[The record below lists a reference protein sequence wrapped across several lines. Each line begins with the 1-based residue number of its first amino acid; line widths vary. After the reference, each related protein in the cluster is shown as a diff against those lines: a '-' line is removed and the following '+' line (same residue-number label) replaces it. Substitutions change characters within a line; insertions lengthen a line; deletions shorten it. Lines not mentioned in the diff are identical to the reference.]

1 MLKLI
6 IDGQDV
12 VLPASFSA
20 EYHITNPYFTREG
33 EHTYDIELDIT
44 NPVNAKIYGHIN
56 RYDVVSWPKGR
67 TAVLMT
73 EQGTIMRGT
82 EVLLEMDETS
92 VKIQL
97 VAGTSELNYISGKD
111 MMLQDLGIATP
122 RPQGNDALNS
132 LSGSYP
138 EWEYVCAP
146 FCTYNETETKD
157 YEFMANEEV
166 PVSERNFFIYNHPD
180 LVWAQGESGFA
191 NATLQIHFV
200 KPLYYLAAYIDR
212 LFRFFGYDIEENA
225 IGNDPIWKK
234 LIMMKVPRW
243 TVAKFIEEVEK
254 FCNVVF
260 DVDNIRKIVNIRDAA
275 EFYSSRQY
283 EIIQSKDVVAPVRKK
298 FDAEGIDD
306 NRVVYENVHFNLEN
320 SIENNFRSLPDEVR
334 SACSMVEVTENSQ
347 MGYMEKCFGNIWQT
361 IFGSDAWI
369 GEEGV
374 PTQVITKS
382 RMMVLYYAKI
392 YNQFHKFLIRSTE
405 EGMTTMRICDELE
418 PVFSDNKNDLELNII
433 PTEMVSSYVQFDH
446 SQGNDK
452 GLQYPMPF
460 VRGKKLEPAGK
471 KGQRDGDTPL
481 CDMIIDGPT
490 ETDDSEDKVM
500 PVAFYFGMI
509 PVNWEREESGAAWV
523 SMPVASPFNE
533 VMVVRKRIHNLPAE
547 FWRNSKLA
555 YLGNYALDMSLTG
568 KNGLFNTRYSK
579 NHTIDTT
586 QQHIFS
592 FRTKRILD
600 ARKIFVINN
609 QKYYCLELKYTLQGK
624 GLSEVVEGTFYPI
637 QTTVGATVYNIS
649 VAVNVA
655 RSGVWIK
662 VDQMLQYPIEL
673 TLNMTSSSGSSQLII
688 QMNAGTDRVNV
699 YDPEIFRSTEFRTV
713 LSHHQT
719 ADTATYNIITTINYP
734 TGGYGGAR

>member
-12 VLPASFSA
+12 VLPADFSA

-67 TAVLMT
+67 TAVLVT

-82 EVLLEMDETS
+82 EVVLEMDETS
-92 VKIQL
+92 VRIQL
-97 VAGTSELNYISGKD
+97 VAGTSELNYLSGKD

-122 RPQGNDALNS
+122 EPQGDDALNS
-132 LSGSYP
+132 LDGSYP
-138 EWEYVCAP
+138 TWEYVCAP

-157 YEFMANEEV
+157 YEFIANEEGV
-166 PVSERNFFIYNHPD
+166 PVSERNFSIYNLPH
-180 LVWAQGESGFA
+180 LEWAQGESGFV
-191 NATLQIHFV
+191 NATLVITFI

-212 LFRFFGYDIEENA
+212 VFRFFGYEIGENA
-225 IGNDPIWKK
+225 IGNDAVWKK
-234 LIMMKVPRW
+234 VVMMKVPRW

-260 DVDNIRKIVNIRDAA
+260 DVNNIKKTVNIRDAA
-275 EFYSSRQY
+275 EFYGAGQY

-334 SACSMVEVTENSQ
+334 SACSVVNVTIDSYSGN
-347 MGYMEKCFGNIWQT
+347 MKKCFGNIWQT
-361 IFGSDAWI
+361 IVGSDAWI
-369 GEEGV
+369 GEEGI
-374 PTQVITKS
+374 PTSIS
-382 RMMVLYYAKI
+382 GGMVLYYAKI
-392 YNQFHKFLIRSTE
+392 YNEFHKFLIRSIK

-418 PVFSDNKNDLELNII
+418 PIYSDNKNDLELNII
-433 PTEMVSSYVQFDH
+433 PTEMVSSFLQFDH

-452 GLQYPMPF
+452 ALQYPMPL
-460 VRGKKLEPAGK
+460 VRGKKIEPAGK
-471 KGQRDGDTPL
+471 KGQRDSENTSL

-500 PVAFYFGMI
+500 PVAFYFGRR
-509 PVNWEREESGAAWV
+509 PANWEREDTGAAFIQL
-523 SMPVASPFNE
+523 PVASPFNE
-533 VMVVRKRIHNLPAE
+533 VMIVRKRIQNLPAE

-555 YLGNYALDMSLTG
+555 YLGNYTLDMSLTG
-568 KNGLFNTRYSK
+568 KNGLYNTRYSK

-586 QQHIFS
+586 QQHIYTFK
-592 FRTKRILD
+592 TKKVLD

-609 QKYYCLELKYTLQGK
+609 QKYYCSELKYTLQGK
-624 GLSEVVEGTFYPI
+624 GLSEMVEGTFYPI
-637 QTTVGATVYNIS
+637 QTTVGATVYNID
-649 VAVNVA
+649 VAVNI
-655 RSGVWIK
+655 RRGGVWIT

-673 TLNMTSSSGSSQLII
+673 TLNMTSSSGTSQLVI
-688 QMNAGTDRVNV
+688 QMDAMTDRINV
-699 YDPEIFRSTEFRTV
+699 YEPEIFHSTEFRTV
-713 LSHHQT
+713 LSHHET
-719 ADTATYNIITTINYP
+719 ADTATYNISTRIETP
-734 TGGYGGAR
+734 SGGYGGRR